1 MNINIKLD
9 RNFTACFNKLLDE
22 YGTEMAELNG
32 FGEKQLSYTD
42 FIDNFVDKQTVADAS
57 IDGNANVGHK
67 DIVSLENEMSK
78 PHSKLLAFN
87 KIYYELNKKYGF
99 QTANEWLRGEW
110 TGEFYLHDS
119 SSTTYKPYCF
129 AYDIEQLVNRGLFF
143 IDGFNAQP
151 PKHLTTY
158 TDFVVEFISWCC
170 NRSSGAVGLPSFLI
184 YSYYF
189 WKQDC
194 NNDYI
199 VQTPEYYRDQEFQRI
214 IYKMNQ
220 PYVRSGIQSAFT
232 NFSIFDR
239 PYLEALFGGKTF
251 PDGTF
256 IIDYID
262 DIIQYQKDFM
272 NVVSKIRSENM
283 MTFPVLTFALLRKDG
298 QFVDEATARWACQHN
313 MKWADSNF
321 FVSENVNSL
330 SNCCRLASDIK
341 DLGYFNSIGG
351 TALEVGSVKVNTIN
365 LARIAYE
372 AKDTTEYLDILRRR
386 TTLACKCLDVIR
398 HIIQRNTEK
407 GLLPNY
413 SLEIMHL
420 HSQYN
425 SIGILGCYE
434 SLQKFGY
441 VTKDQFGYVSY
452 TDEGLQFAQTIL
464 ATINE
469 VTKQFVVDKDYMM
482 NQEQIPGERAAYIL
496 MQKDKFFYPNEQY
509 ELPLYGN
516 QWIPLGIKTSLHEK
530 IRLSAE
536 LDKACGGGAIAHI
549 NIDAPFTSFDAA
561 WDLLNYIA
569 DMGVT
574 YFAFNLR
581 ISACKHNH
589 GFYGDTCPICG
600 EPKET
605 TYQRIV
611 GFLVPERTYSKE
623 RKAEFKLR
631 DWFDIEGL
639 SEF

>member
-9 RNFTACFNKLLDE
+9 RNFTTCFNKLLDE

-119 SSTTYKPYCF
+119 SSATYKPYCF

-194 NNDYI
+194 NNGYI
-199 VQTPEYYRDQEFQRI
+199 VKTPEYYRDQEFQRI

-239 PYLEALFGGKTF
+239 PYLEALFGGKVF

-272 NVVSKIRSENM
+272 SVVSKIRSENM
-283 MTFPVLTFALLRKDG
+283 MTFPVLTFALLRIDG
-298 QFVDEATARWACQHN
+298 KFVDEETARWACQHN

-372 AKDTTEYLDILRRR
+372 AKDTTDYLDILRRR

-398 HIIQRNTEK
+398 HIIQRNIEK

-413 SLEIMHL
+413 SLDIMHL

-452 TDEGLQFAQTIL
+452 TDEGLQFAKAIL
-464 ATINE
+464 ATVNE

-549 NIDAPFTSFDAA
+549 NIDAPFTNFDAA

-600 EPKET
+600 GPKET